1 MPKFP
6 DDELHQHFNWLCAV
20 EHCNCPSKNIIPATA
35 APDTALTLTA
45 YIALV
50 VVALIALA
58 PVNCINVFAM
68 LRVVL
73 ALTMP

>member
-1 MPKFP
+1 M
-6 DDELHQHFNWLCAV
+6 
-20 EHCNCPSKNIIPATA
+20 PATA
-35 APDTALTLTA
+35 APETALTLTA

-58 PVNCINVFAM
+58 PVNCVRMFAT
-68 LRVVL
+68 LNVVL